1 MTAVRKDNTKRKY
14 KPLLIIV
21 SGPSGVGKDSV
32 IEQIRVLNKNRHFA
46 ITVTTR
52 SPRTNEINGKDYTF
66 VSKNAFYKMLKRNEM
81 LEWAKVYGNLY
92 GVPNTQVLDHM
103 ENGRDVM
110 VKTDVQGAATI
121 KNIVPN
127 SVSIFLA
134 PPSIVDLEKRLKGR
148 MTESDC
154 DKSLRLKVSQSE
166 MEEALKFDYIVL
178 NHHDKID
185 ETVIEIESI
194 ISKERSK
201 HISK

>member
-1 MTAVRKDNTKRKY
+1 MTAVRKDNNKRKY
-14 KPLLIIV
+14 KPLLVIV

-32 IEQIRVLNKNRHFA
+32 LEQIRVLNKNRHFA

-52 SPRTNEINGKDYTF
+52 SPRTNEINGKDYIF
-66 VSKNAFYKMLKRNEM
+66 VSKNAFHKMLERNEL
-81 LEWAKVYGNLY
+81 LEWANVYGNLY
-92 GVPNTQVLDHM
+92 GIPNTQVLDHIK
-103 ENGRDVM
+103 NGRDVI

-134 PPSIVDLEKRLKGR
+134 PPSIADLEKRLKGR
-148 MTESDC
+148 MTESDR
-154 DKSLRLKVSQSE
+154 DKSLRLKISQSE
-166 MEEALKFDYIVL
+166 MEEARKFDYIVL

-185 ETVIEIESI
+185 KTVMEIESI

-201 HISK
+201 YISK